1 MRITVIAVGQRIP
14 AWAQSGWDE
23 FYKRIPSDFKVELK
37 SVKAETR
44 GSKTTAQ
51 LMSAEAQRIFECI
64 TKDAFVIAL
73 DERGKNATTE
83 QLSATLSRLQENYR
97 DIVFLI
103 GGPDGLCPT
112 LKGGANMLLRL
123 SDLTLPHA
131 MVRVLLIE
139 QIYRAWS
146 ILANHPYHRE

>member
-23 FYKRIPSDFKVELK
+23 FYKRFPADFKVELK
-37 SVKAETR
+37 SVKAEPR
-44 GSKTTAQ
+44 GSKTTPQ
-51 LMSAEAQRIFECI
+51 LMSAEAQRIQECI
-64 TKDAFVIAL
+64 PKDAWVIAL
-73 DERGKNATTE
+73 DERGKSVSTE
-83 QLSATLSRLQENYR
+83 HLSSALSDLQENYR

-103 GGPDGLCPT
+103 GGPDGLCPA
-112 LKGGANMLLRL
+112 LKGSANMLMRL

-139 QIYRAWS
+139 QLYRAWS
-146 ILANHPYHRE
+146 ILAHHPYHRE